1 MASFSYS
8 RMDRT
13 SRESSAFSPGPQAST
28 ARHSA
33 WMRTGVSN
41 QQMQKVFAQVTN
53 QGGTSAGSGGPVLQR
68 QPAPPQ
74 KQPQPPAPTPK
85 PTTPPPLQTV
95 QIPEHIRASSTPDE
109 MKADRIIPRSQT
121 SAHETWVDVTLGGT
135 PDPDSPVIFSIAGQ
149 DQDNEA
155 GTATID
161 GKDTVEVSATGSVTL
176 KLQGET
182 QTKDAKHAG
191 QLKLI
196 ATQRGKV
203 LARSKGFSVSAI
215 PQNMEFKFLRVIKGK
230 YRGILVSYNWDSDS
244 DDKSQ
249 LDNAF
254 ISERVEHHGTGSL
267 KSINPETSCYGRAS
281 ARSED
286 EHKIEIAGLKAPGK
300 DEVHQTFMF
309 KDDRTG
315 AVNIPMKNSGFQV
328 LHEVTMKDDKSG
340 LQVITNK
347 EGAKT
352 SAKDPNTKCKSGAIS
367 SEAGAGSMTPQ
378 TQDV

>member
-1 MASFSYS
+1 M
-8 RMDRT
+8 R
-13 SRESSAFSPGPQAST
+13 PGA
-28 ARHSA
+28 
-33 WMRTGVSN
+33 SN
-41 QQMQKVFAQVTN
+41 QQMQRVLSQVVN
-53 QGGTSAGSGGPVLQR
+53 QGGSFAGSGGGPVLQR
-68 QPAPPQ
+68 QPAPPPQ
-74 KQPQPPAPTPK
+74 QPQSPAPAPK
-85 PTTPPPLQTV
+85 QTTPPPLQTV
-95 QIPEHIRASSTPDE
+95 KIPDHIRASTTPDE

-121 SAHETWVDVTLGGT
+121 SAHEKWVDVTLGGI

-149 DQDNEA
+149 DNEA

-161 GKDTVEVSATGSVTL
+161 GKDAVEVSQTGSVTL

-203 LARSKGFSVSAI
+203 LASSKGFSVSAI
-215 PQNMEFKFLRVIKGK
+215 PQNMEFQFLKVMKGD
-230 YRGILVSYNWDSDS
+230 YRGIRVSYNWDSDS

-249 LDNAF
+249 LDQAF

-267 KSINPETSCYGRAS
+267 KSIDPDTSCYGRAS

-286 EHKIEIAGLKAPGK
+286 KHAVLTADIKAPGK
-300 DEVHQTFMF
+300 DVANQTFMF

-315 AVNIPMKNSGFQV
+315 AINIPMKNSGFRI
-328 LHEVTMKDDKSG
+328 LHEITMKDDKSG
-340 LQVITNK
+340 LQVTTNK
-347 EGAKT
+347 EGADT
-352 SAKDPNTKCKSGAIS
+352 SAKDPNKKCKSGAIAS
-367 SEAGAGSMTPQ
+367 KAGAGSMTPQ

>member
-1 MASFSYS
+1 
-8 RMDRT
+8 
-13 SRESSAFSPGPQAST
+13 
-28 ARHSA
+28 
-33 WMRTGVSN
+33 
-41 QQMQKVFAQVTN
+41 MQRVLSQVVN
-53 QGGTSAGSGGPVLQR
+53 QGSGFTGSGGGPVLQR

-74 KQPQPPAPTPK
+74 QQPQSPAPTPK
-85 PTTPPPLQTV
+85 QTTPPPLQTV
-95 QIPEHIRASSTPDE
+95 KIPDHIRASTTPDE

-121 SAHETWVDVTLGGT
+121 SAHATGVDVTLSGI

-149 DQDNEA
+149 NNEA

-161 GKDTVEVSATGSVTL
+161 GKDTVEVSKTGTVTL

-182 QTKDAKHAG
+182 QTQETKHAG

-196 ATQRGKV
+196 ATQRGKE
-203 LARSKGFSVSAI
+203 LAHSKGFSVSAI
-215 PQNMEFKFLRVIKGK
+215 PQDMEFQFLKVIKGD
-230 YRGILVSYNWDSDS
+230 YRGIRVSYNWQSDS

-254 ISERVEHHGTGSL
+254 ISERVEHHGTGGL
-267 KSINPETSCYGRAS
+267 KNIDPDTSCYGPAN

-286 EHKIEIAGLKAPGK
+286 KHAIKVADVKTPGK
-300 DEVHQTFMF
+300 DLASQTFMF

-315 AVNIPMKNSGFQV
+315 AINIPMKKSGFQV

-340 LQVITNK
+340 LQVTTNK
-347 EGAKT
+347 EGADT
-352 SAKDPNTKCKSGAIS
+352 SAKDPNKKCKSGAIAS
-367 SEAGAGSMTPQ
+367 KAGAGSMNPQ